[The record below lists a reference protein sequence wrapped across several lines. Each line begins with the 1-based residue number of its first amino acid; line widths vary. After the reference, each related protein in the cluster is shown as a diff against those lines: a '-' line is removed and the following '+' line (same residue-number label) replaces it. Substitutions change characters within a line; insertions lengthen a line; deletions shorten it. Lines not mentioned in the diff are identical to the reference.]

1 MRFPGELDDK
11 RLVRL
16 LPNGQRDASFY
27 NSGLGGGFLKPW
39 ASHFYVSTPHTVRRI
54 LPDGTQDPSFIG
66 MNLGPYFSSLQG
78 GDYHVYPDGRIL
90 MSGAHVLSDSI
101 RGFEGLYC
109 LIWFSN
115 TGYLDTT
122 KTHRYC
128 SGSLNFFREL
138 PNGQFIGS
146 LGTPPGTASWEGQP
160 TGSNVIRFD
169 ADGAWDPSFQANV
182 WWGQAYGFLPLADGR
197 VYAGGNFRITG
208 DPDTLHLVRFMPD
221 GSLDPTFNNHL
232 DFRSIDLSGSVG
244 AVVGRE
250 FLQLDE
256 ERLIITGGFE
266 LVDGQPR
273 QGICLI
279 DTAGKLLND
288 HFSGPGCGDFTYQ
301 GFTYGSI
308 EGIKP
313 APDGS
318 YYIWGAY
325 HGYDDGTTND
335 TLQRMVSRLYG
346 LDVGVQEQQHTA
358 EARLHVY
365 PNPGTD
371 GFDLVLA
378 PDFEQGTLTIMDATG
393 RACVQRPLNGSR
405 PGVHRVGDLG
415 DLPVGVYL
423 IRLQVRNGTT
433 WNARWVKE

>member
-1 MRFPGELDDK
+1 M
-11 RLVRL
+11 L
-16 LPNGQRDASFY
+16 LPNGHRDMSFP
-27 NSGLGGGFLKPW
+27 NFPLTIGAGKVTPWSGQY
-39 ASHFYVSTPHTVRRI
+39 YVATTQTVRRLDASCLIDPTFI
-54 LPDGTQDPSFIG
+54 L
-66 MNLGPYFSSLQG
+66 MNNGPYFSSLQG

-182 WWGQAYGFLPLADGR
+182 WWGSAFAFLPLPDGR
-197 VYAGGNFRITG
+197 VYVGGHFRVTG
-208 DPDTLHLVRFMPD
+208 VSDTLQLVRFLPD
-221 GSLDPTFNNHL
+221 GSLDPSFNNYLNFAPGDL
-232 DFRSIDLSGSVG
+232 DGSSPGPTSIHPLDD
-244 AVVGRE
+244 GRM
-250 FLQLDE
+250 
-256 ERLIITGGFE
+256 IVTGGFQW
-266 LVDGQPR
+266 VDGQQR
-273 QGICLI
+273 GGICLV
-279 DTAGKLLND
+279 DTNGTLLND
-288 HFSGPGCGDFTYQ
+288 HFTGAGGGSYLYQ
-301 GFTYGSI
+301 GLSTGTVR
-308 EGIKP
+308 GIIP
-313 APDGS
+313 AAVGDGW
-318 YYIWGAY
+318 YIWGSY

-358 EARLHVY
+358 GARLHVY

-371 GFDLVLA
+371 GFDLVFP

-405 PGVHRVGDLG
+405 PGVHRLGALG

-423 IRLQVRNGTT
+423 IRLQVRNGPS